1 MQVAKYWREIP
12 KRYRM
17 EAGKCTKCQNI
28 SFPQRLVCPECGS
41 KSFEK
46 INLSGKGKVATFTIT
61 HVAPE
66 GFGDQ
71 VPYAVGIVELDEGI
85 RVMAQ
90 ITDCELDKL
99 KIGDRVVSKFRRI
112 REEGKTGMIM
122 YGYKFV
128 PDVGL

>member
-1 MQVAKYWREIP
+1 M
-12 KRYRM
+12 
-17 EAGKCTKCQNI
+17 
-28 SFPQRLVCPECGS
+28 
-41 KSFEK
+41 
-46 INLSGKGKVATFTIT
+46 NLSGKGKLVTYTIT

-85 RVMAQ
+85 RLMAQ
-90 ITDCELDKL
+90 ITDCDLKTL

-112 REEGKTGMIM
+112 REEGKTGVIM

-128 PDVGL
+128 PDVGI